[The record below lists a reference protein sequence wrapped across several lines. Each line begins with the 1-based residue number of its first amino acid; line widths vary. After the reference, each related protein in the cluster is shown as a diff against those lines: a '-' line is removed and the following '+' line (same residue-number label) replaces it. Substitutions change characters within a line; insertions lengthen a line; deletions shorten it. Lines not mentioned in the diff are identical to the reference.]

1 MTPLR
6 RFELHQPSSV
16 SEASQLLAQFG
27 EDGSFYAGGTE
38 LLLAMRHGALR
49 YSHLVDIKV
58 IPGFDSIQVRDNW
71 IEIGAG
77 CTHRAIE
84 RSQVVREKIK
94 VVSDMEARVANVRVR
109 AAGTLGG
116 NLCFAEPH
124 SDPATLLLALGAVV
138 RAEAPSGIRELRM
151 DELIKGAYSNSLGP
165 NELLTAVRIPCAPPT
180 QRAAYVKYQI
190 HERPTLGLAVVLDTP
205 DGGATVTR
213 SRIAIGCLCP
223 FPRRSSSAE
232 ELLVG
237 SRAEAEAAIGSAAD
251 ALADGADLI
260 DDHEGGADYKRH
272 LLAVFLRRAV
282 HKALSV

>member
-16 SEASQLLAQFG
+16 LEASQLLAEFG
-27 EDGSFYAGGTE
+27 DDGSFYAGGTE

-58 IPGFDSIQVRDNW
+58 IPGFDSIQLSDEW

-84 RSQVVREKIK
+84 RSQLVREKIN

-124 SDPATLLLALGAVV
+124 SDPATLLLALGAMV
-138 RAEAPSGIRELRM
+138 RAAGPSGARELPVG
-151 DELIKGAYSNSLGP
+151 ELIDGAYSNSLQP
-165 NELLTAVRIPCAPPT
+165 NELLTSVRIPCTLPT
-180 QRAAYVKYQI
+180 ERPGYVKYQI
-190 HERPTLGLAVVLDTP
+190 HERPTLGLAVVLETP
-205 DGGATVTR
+205 DGGATITA

-223 FPRRSSSAE
+223 FPRRSSAAE
-232 ELLVG
+232 KLLVG
-237 SRAEAEAAIGSAAD
+237 SRAEVEAAIGDAAN
-251 ALADGADLI
+251 ALADDAELI

-282 HKALSV
+282 QKALD

>member
-1 MTPLR
+1 
-6 RFELHQPSSV
+6 
-16 SEASQLLAQFG
+16 
-27 EDGSFYAGGTE
+27 
-38 LLLAMRHGALR
+38 MRHGALR
-49 YSHLVDIKV
+49 YSHLVDLKV

-84 RSQVVREKIK
+84 RSGLVREKIK
-94 VVSDMEARVANVRVR
+94 VVSDMAARVANVRVR

-138 RAEAPSGIRELRM
+138 RAEGPAGIRELHM
-151 DELIKGAYSNSLGP
+151 DELINGAYSNGLAP
-165 NELLTAVRIPCAPPT
+165 NELLTAVRIPCAPPA

-205 DGGATVTR
+205 DGGATITR

-237 SRAEAEAAIGSAAD
+237 SRADAEAAIAGAAD
-251 ALADGADLI
+251 ALADDADLI

-272 LLAVFLRRAV
+272 LLAVFLRRALQR
-282 HKALSV
+282 ALSV